1 MKEEQLPKVYYRGN
15 EFVMVQKAQEGFG
28 PGSIVY
34 VDANEDG
41 DYEFQSIV
49 GKDGIWSLSF
59 GFAPVKI
66 NKEGLPVRSQIVNMM
81 IN

>member
-15 EFVMVQKAQEGFG
+15 EFVMVQKAPEGFG
-28 PGSIVY
+28 PGSVVY

-49 GKDGIWSLSF
+49 GKDGIWHCSGSSKGRASPPPTRYRLITS
-59 GFAPVKI
+59 P
-66 NKEGLPVRSQIVNMM
+66 
-81 IN
+81 